1 MWNDWLDRMERMLT
15 SLWAESQVVCYLWAI
30 LMFGFRTFFS
40 DSFTKAE
47 ANMRTTSRES
57 LKASKHILHIAAHCC
72 TTCNA
77 KTVSV
82 CERDWKRLLDA
93 TGCPWILLD
102 STGNVLGMYWECTG
116 NVLGMYWECTGNV
129 LGMYWCHLTIL
140 TERHLWR
147 NDKASWFILHWGLGW
162 WIEQEKLRRV
172 EIARL
177 SESIVR

>member
-47 ANMRTTSRES
+47 ANMRTMSRES
-57 LKASKHILHIAAHCC
+57 LKASKRILHIAAHCC

-102 STGNVLGMYWECTG
+102 ATGNVLGMHWECTG
-116 NVLGMYWECTGNV
+116 NVLMSFNDFNV
-129 LGMYWCHLTIL
+129 IYGETIKL
-140 TERHLWR
+140 LDLSSTE
-147 NDKASWFILHWGLGW
+147 AWGDGSNKRSYAGW
-162 WIEQEKLRRV
+162 KLLDSQRV
-172 EIARL
+172 L
-177 SESIVR
+177 

>member
-1 MWNDWLDRMERMLT
+1 MTDWTEWSECSHRCGQRAKLCATCGPYWCLDL
-15 SLWAESQVVCYLWAI
+15 
-30 LMFGFRTFFS
+30 GHFFPTLS
-40 DSFTKAE
+40 RRLKQTCEPRLGKAWRPP
-47 ANMRTTSRES
+47 NTYCT
-57 LKASKHILHIAAHCC
+57 LLHIAAPRVTQKQCQYV
-72 TTCNA
+72 
-77 KTVSV
+77 KEI
-82 CERDWKRLLDA
+82 ERGCWMPLDA
-93 TGCPWILLD
+93 PGFYWIL
-102 STGNVLGMYWECTG
+102 LGMYWECTG

>member
-1 MWNDWLDRMERMLT
+1 MTDWTEWSECSHRCGQRAKLCATCGPNRCLDLGHF
-15 SLWAESQVVCYLWAI
+15 V
-30 LMFGFRTFFS
+30 S

-47 ANMRTTSRES
+47 ANMRTMSRES

-102 STGNVLGMYWECTG
+102 A
-116 NVLGMYWECTGNV
+116 TGNV
-129 LGMYWCHLTIL
+129 LGMYWCHLAIL
-140 TERHLWR
+140 TSFMEKRWETIKLL
-147 NDKASWFILHWGLGW
+147 DLSSTEAWGDGSNKRSYAGW
-162 WIEQEKLRRV
+162 KLLDSQNCK
-172 EIARL
+172 INLML
-177 SESIVR
+177 SDL